1 MIKIGVVGVAG
12 GWSSEEIAKTLE
24 EQTGYRLLIE
34 MDHVKYS
41 SERES
46 MFFGDVDLM
55 SLDGL
60 IVKKIGARYS
70 PDHLQRLD
78 MLKYLYKRGLP
89 VFSKPSAIAH
99 CLDRLSCTLTL
110 RNGGIPMPP
119 TVLTEDVEE
128 AADTVQDFGRAVFKP
143 LFTSKA
149 RGMQIISG
157 DDANLVARIREFK
170 NMGNS
175 VMYIQKMIHIPGRD
189 LGVAFLKGKYI
200 GTYARVSNGQSW
212 NTTTANGGS
221 YEACEPDNGV
231 IELALRAQELFRLD
245 FTCVD
250 VVETVDGPMVFEVS
264 ALGGFRGLWEARRIN
279 VAGMIVHSVL
289 ESIGHGKLD

>member
-24 EQTGYRLLIE
+24 ERTGYRLLIE

>member
-24 EQTGYRLLIE
+24 ERTGYRLLVE

-89 VFSKPSAIAH
+89 IFSKPSAIAH

-119 TVLTEDVEE
+119 TVLTENVEE
-128 AADTVQDFGRAVFKP
+128 ATDTVKEFGRAVFKP

-149 RGMQIISG
+149 RGMQVISG
-157 DDANLVARIREFK
+157 DDANLSARINEFK

-175 VMYIQKMIHIPGRD
+175 VMYIQKMIHIPGCD
-189 LGVAFLKGKYI
+189 LGVAFLGGKYI
-200 GTYARVSNGQSW
+200 ATYARVSDGQSW
-212 NTTTANGGS
+212 NTTTANGGR
-221 YEACEPDNGV
+221 YAAWEPDQGV
-231 IELALRAQELFRLD
+231 IELARHAQELFRLD

>member
-12 GWSSEEIAKTLE
+12 GWSSEEIARTLE
-24 EQTGYRLLIE
+24 ERTGYRLLIE

-55 SLDGL
+55 NLDGL

-110 RNGGIPMPP
+110 RNGGVPMPP
-119 TVLTEDVEE
+119 TVLTEDIEE
-128 AADTVQDFGRAVFKP
+128 AADAVKNFGRAVFKP

-157 DDANLVARIREFK
+157 DDANLSARIREFK

-189 LGVAFLKGKYI
+189 LGVAFLNGKYI
-200 GTYARVSNGQSW
+200 GTYARVSNGESW
-212 NTTTANGGS
+212 NTTTANGGR
-221 YEACEPDNGV
+221 YEACDPESDV
-231 IELALRAQELFRLD
+231 IELARHAQELFRLD

>member
-12 GWSSEEIAKTLE
+12 GWSSEEMARVLE
-24 EQTGYRLLIE
+24 ERTGYRLLVE
-34 MDHVKYS
+34 MDRVHYS

-46 MFFGDVDLM
+46 LFFGNVDLM

-78 MLKYLYKRGLP
+78 MLRYLYKRGLP
-89 VFSKPSAIAH
+89 IFSKPSAIAR

-110 RNGGIPMPP
+110 RRGGIPMPP
-119 TVLTEDVEE
+119 TVLTEDAEE
-128 AADTVQDFGRAVFKP
+128 AADAVRRFGRAVFKP

-149 RGMQIISG
+149 RGMQVISR
-157 DDANLVARIREFK
+157 DDENLSARISEFK

-175 VMYIQKMIHIPGRD
+175 VLYIQKMIDVPGRD
-189 LGVAFLKGKYI
+189 LGVAFLEGKYV
-200 GTYARVSNGQSW
+200 GTYARVGNGLSW
-212 NTTTANGGS
+212 NTTTVNGGR
-221 YEACEPDNGV
+221 YEVCDPDNTV
-231 IELALRAQELFRLD
+231 IELARNAQGLFRLH

-250 VVETVDGPMVFEVS
+250 VVEAVDGPMVFEVS
-264 ALGGFRGLWEARRIN
+264 ALGGFRGLWESRRIN

-289 ESIGHGKLD
+289 EIIGHDKPE